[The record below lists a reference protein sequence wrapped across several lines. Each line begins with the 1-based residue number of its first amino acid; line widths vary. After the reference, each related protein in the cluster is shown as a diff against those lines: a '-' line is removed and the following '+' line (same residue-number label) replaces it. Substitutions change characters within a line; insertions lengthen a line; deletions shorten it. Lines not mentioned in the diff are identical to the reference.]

1 MTSLVLYANDHL
13 NNFVHIFLDN
23 GTQVVYLFNHGNV
36 IHNVTVEY
44 PNLNTSTSVQIAI
57 TRTLENTTVYVN
69 ERTATIP
76 VGVLLL
82 DEYSNKPWN
91 NSEKGNRIRSWFRD
105 HKTAQLI
112 LLYIF
117 RIISLHHWNLFLLFP
132 YVISSISLDG
142 TLVFQLTQS
151 IRVYVFFIE
160 FFIFSIPF
168 L

>member
-1 MTSLVLYANDHL
+1 MTQFPDINTNAVTFTQPESYIKKNYLNPDQVEKRKLFEEQILINLRTYDMTSLVLYANDHL

-57 TRTLENTTVYVN
+57 TRTLENTTVHVN

-91 NSEKGNRIRSWFRD
+91 NSERGNRTHIW
-105 HKTAQLI
+105 
-112 LLYIF
+112 
-117 RIISLHHWNLFLLFP
+117 
-132 YVISSISLDG
+132 VC
-142 TLVFQLTQS
+142 V
-151 IRVYVFFIE
+151 
-160 FFIFSIPF
+160 
-168 L
+168 